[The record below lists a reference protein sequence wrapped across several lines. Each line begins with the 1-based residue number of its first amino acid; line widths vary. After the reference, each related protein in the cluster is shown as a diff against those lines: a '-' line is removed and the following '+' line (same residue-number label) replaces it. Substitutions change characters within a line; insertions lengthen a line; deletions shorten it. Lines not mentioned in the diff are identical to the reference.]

1 MVCLVFHLLPA
12 WLPLGMCLTSSF
24 PSKAMKY
31 LPPPHRM
38 SMPGL
43 ESVAAPAWG
52 LSQLSLARLEEHI
65 QAGHWKATGV
75 QLGVESP

>member
-1 MVCLVFHLLPA
+1 MVCLAFHLLQA
-12 WLPLGMCLTSSF
+12 WLPLGMCLTSSV

-31 LPPPHRM
+31 LPPSHNM

-43 ESVAAPAWG
+43 ESVAAPACG
-52 LSQLSLARLEEHI
+52 LSQLSLAKVEEHI

-75 QLGVESP
+75 QLEVESP

>member
-1 MVCLVFHLLPA
+1 MVCQAFHLLQA
-12 WLPLGMCLTSSF
+12 WLPLGMCLTTSV

-31 LPPPHRM
+31 LPPSHSM

-43 ESVAAPAWG
+43 ESIAVPACG
-52 LSQLSLARLEEHI
+52 LSQLSLAKLEGHI
-65 QAGHWKATGV
+65 QAGRWKATGV